1 MRVPLSWLV
10 EVLPS
15 LDGVPAEVVAER
27 LISLGVEVDEVEVTG
42 ASDVDGLVVGEVLDI
57 QELPGFKKP
66 IRYCQVRVA
75 APADPSDGDAVRG
88 IVCGATNFAVGD
100 RVVVAVPGALLPG
113 DFRITARQTYGQ
125 TSEGMICSARELGLG
140 DDHAGIMVLP
150 SGPDGPAVGSDAV
163 ALLGL
168 HDAVLVTEPT
178 PDRGY
183 QLSLRGMARE
193 LAASLGVEYVD
204 PAAVCVPAAGDGFPV
219 RLEDPACDRFGA
231 RVVRG
236 VDASRSS
243 PQWMQSRLTRAGMRP
258 ISLVVDVT
266 NYVNL
271 LLGQPMHAYD
281 LALLHAP
288 ITVRKARAG
297 ERLVTL
303 DGVDRALDTDDLLIT
318 DAEAVQGIAGVMG
331 GAHAEVSASTTD
343 VLLEAAHFD
352 PRSTSRSM
360 RRHGLLSEAGR
371 RFERG
376 VDPELPP
383 AALEIATRLLL
394 EYGGGVAEDVITDV
408 GEPQLPVG
416 VRTDAARIGA
426 LIGVDYP
433 AETVVRRLEEIGAR
447 VLSEGTA
454 PAEASV
460 LEVVPPSWRPDL
472 LETADLA
479 EEVAR
484 LEGYDAIPSVL
495 PPAPA
500 GRGLTATQRRRRS
513 LTRALAH
520 VGFVE
525 NRSFPFHSAEVVEQ
539 LGVPADDPR
548 RRLVALANPLS
559 TEQGFLRTTLLPG
572 LLAALTRNVGRGA
585 EDVALFE
592 TGLVFREPA
601 DGPRPP
607 APVLPG
613 ARRPTDAELTALDA
627 ALPEQP
633 EHVAVVLAGA
643 AEPSGWWGP
652 GRAATWADAVDAAR
666 LVLDTAGVAYEVRA
680 AERAPWHP
688 GRCAEFVVDGRP
700 VGHAGELHPQVCESL
715 GLPRRTA
722 AAELDLGAVLA
733 AARDDST
740 APVVSVFPPAT
751 QDVALVVDTATPAA
765 EVEAALRAGAG
776 ELLEDIR
783 LFDVFTGSQVGK
795 GRTSLAYTLQF
806 RAPDR
811 TLTVEETTAARE
823 AAVAEAGR
831 RVRAV
836 QRT

>member
-15 LDGVPAEVVAER
+15 LEGVPAEEVAER

-42 ASDVDGLVVGEVLDI
+42 PSDVDGLVVGEVLEI
-57 QELPGFKKP
+57 EELAGFKKP
-66 IRYCQVRVA
+66 VRYCQVRVA
-75 APADPSDGDAVRG
+75 ASGDDAVRG

-113 DFRITARQTYGQ
+113 DFRISARKTYGQ

-150 SGPDGPAVGSDAV
+150 PDPDGPTVGSDAV

-183 QLSLRGMARE
+183 QLSLRGLARE
-193 LAASLGVEYVD
+193 LAASLGVAYVD
-204 PAAVCVPAAGDGFPV
+204 PAAVDVPAAGDGFPV
-219 RLEDPACDRFGA
+219 RLEDAACDRFGA
-231 RVVRG
+231 RVLRG
-236 VDASRSS
+236 VDASRPS
-243 PQWMQSRLTRAGMRP
+243 PQWMQTRLTRAGMRP
-258 ISLVVDVT
+258 ISLAVDVT

-281 LALLHAP
+281 LALLNAP
-288 ITVRKARAG
+288 ITVRKARPG
-297 ERLVTL
+297 EKLATL
-303 DGVDRALDTDDLLIT
+303 DGVERTLDTDDLLIT
-318 DAEAVQGIAGVMG
+318 DAERVQGIAGVMG
-331 GAHAEVSASTTD
+331 GAHAEVSAGTTD
-343 VLLEAAHFD
+343 LLLEAAHFD
-352 PRSTSRSM
+352 PRTTSRSM

-376 VDPELPP
+376 VDPQLPP

-408 GEPQLPVG
+408 GEPQLPGG
-416 VRTDAARIGA
+416 VRTGARRIGA

-433 AETVVRRLEEIGAR
+433 AETVVRRLEETGAR
-447 VLSEGTA
+447 VLDADGE
-454 PAEASV
+454 

-513 LTRALAH
+513 LARALAH
-520 VGFVE
+520 AGFVE

-559 TEQGFLRTTLLPG
+559 TEQGFLRTSLLPG
-572 LLAALTRNVGRGA
+572 LLGALTRNVGRGA

-633 EHVAVVLAGA
+633 EHIAVVLAGA

-652 GRAATWADAVDAAR
+652 GRPATWADAVDAAR

-688 GRCAEFVVDGRP
+688 GRCAEFVVAGRA

-733 AARDDST
+733 AARDDAT
-740 APVVSVFPPAT
+740 APTVSVFPPAT
-751 QDVALVVDTATPAA
+751 QDVALVVDSATPAA

-783 LFDVFTGSQVGK
+783 LFDVFTGPQVGS

-823 AAVAEAGR
+823 AAVAEASR

-836 QRT
+836 QRA